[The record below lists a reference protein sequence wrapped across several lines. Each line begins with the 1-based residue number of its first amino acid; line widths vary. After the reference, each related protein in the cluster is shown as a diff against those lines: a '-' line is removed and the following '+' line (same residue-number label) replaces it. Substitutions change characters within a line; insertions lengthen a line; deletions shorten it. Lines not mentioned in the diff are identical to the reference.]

1 MEKSKIFEEVMLRES
16 SANKKVRLI
25 VVDAQVDFVT
35 GTLSNED
42 AQIAVPKIQ
51 QVINVVRNLNGKI
64 IFTKD
69 THYNDSKN
77 GTLAYSDSQE
87 GHKLP
92 VLHCI
97 KGTPGHDIVSQIIV
111 DSVDMVIEKKS
122 FGYNHWSDIH
132 FEADEVIF
140 IVGFCTDICVVS
152 NALAIKAE
160 YPELPVYVIA
170 ECCAGVTPETHE
182 AALTTMKSCQI
193 EII

>member
-1 MEKSKIFEEVMLRES
+1 MENRKTFEDVMSRECM
-16 SANKKVRLI
+16 ANKKLRLI

-35 GTLSNED
+35 GTLSNKA
-42 AQIAVPKIQ
+42 AQLSVPIIQ
-51 QVINVVRNLNGKI
+51 KVIDVVRHHNGKI

-92 VLHCI
+92 VPHCI
-97 KGTPGHDIVSQIIV
+97 KGTSGHDIVPQLTV
-111 DSVDMVIEKKS
+111 DSVDMVIEKRS
-122 FGYNHWSDIH
+122 FGYNHWSDIY
-132 FEADEVIF
+132 FEANEVIF

-160 YPELPVYVIA
+160 YPELPIYVIA

-182 AALTTMKSCQI
+182 AAITTMKSCQI
-193 EII
+193 EVI